1 MIPLP
6 SIAHACARACACARA
21 LACALLPVLA
31 LACDPATGTGYGT
44 GTSRPTTAAA
54 ASPTRAPTFVSPK
67 SKPVYDRA
75 IEEMRAV
82 DTMRGSAMT
91 DALATDLGF
100 KCADL
105 KELRKQLATE
115 PDPVVWKLRSRI
127 DKTCDYDAPIAS
139 ALLAIDRI
147 QKKRA
152 ADASA
157 DVAGEC
163 RSLKLALA
171 DLGTGYLANPTASDV
186 IAKETTLCEGS
197 DTVRRIPY

>member
-1 MIPLP
+1 M
-6 SIAHACARACACARA
+6 
-21 LACALLPVLA
+21 
-31 LACDPATGTGYGT
+31 
-44 GTSRPTTAAA
+44 
-54 ASPTRAPTFVSPK
+54 
-67 SKPVYDRA
+67 
-75 IEEMRAV
+75 EEMRGV
-82 DTMRGSAMT
+82 DAMRGSAMT

-105 KELRKQLATE
+105 KELRKQLTTE
-115 PDPVVWKLRSRI
+115 PDPIVWKLRSRI

-186 IAKETTLCEGS
+186 IAKETTLCEGT